1 MCFLIIYNQK
11 VGNYIKKSFED
22 VHLDVKIYQISPA
35 SQWNSTTA
43 ITLGSSGGSGD
54 LNLLNWFVCDF
65 LYALQRAA
73 VQNPLLFEFETD
85 IPSAVY

>member
-1 MCFLIIYNQK
+1 MLYNASIDANTLFLI
-11 VGNYIKKSFED
+11 YIANKS
-22 VHLDVKIYQISPA
+22 S
-35 SQWNSTTA
+35 
-43 ITLGSSGGSGD
+43 SSGGSGD